1 MSNRPGL
8 LVTGASGFVGRRV
21 IATGRRRFDI
31 VATGR
36 GARPDWLPSNVS
48 WCAVDLLSRSS
59 VAGLPTDLPFVLH
72 LASETVPAQFSSYDP
87 LLDSVEMTLNLCRH
101 LRAGRLLFA
110 SSCLV
115 YGASREPLTERS
127 RVAPRGNYGLAK
139 LMGENVVLRSS
150 VIEAVVAR
158 PFNHIGWGMRPD
170 LAIPSIVQRVRKN
183 GGDAATI
190 EMAGLD
196 SIRDFLDVDDIVEA
210 YFAILTLDKP
220 SNRIFNVC
228 SGRPTSIGEV
238 VSTVAGILNKPISQV
253 VFSEKANSADDTSIV
268 VGNAALLQTA
278 TGWSPKYD
286 LRESLRRLIAGP
298 DTP

>member
-8 LVTGASGFVGRRV
+8 LVTGASGFVGRHV
-21 IATGRRRFDI
+21 IAAGRRRFDI

-36 GARPDWLPSNVS
+36 GARPDWLPSDVS
-48 WCAVDLLSRSS
+48 WCAVDLLNRSS

-101 LRAGRLLFA
+101 LRSGRLLFA

-115 YGASREPLTERS
+115 YGASKEPLTENS
-127 RVAPRGNYGLAK
+127 STDPRGNYGLAK
-139 LMGENVVLRSS
+139 LMGEHIVLRTPG
-150 VIEAVVAR
+150 IEAAVAR

-170 LAIPSIVQRVRKN
+170 LVIPSIVQRIRN

-196 SIRDFLDVDDIVEA
+196 SIRDFLDVGDIVEA
-210 YFAILTLDKP
+210 YFAILALAKP
-220 SNRIFNVC
+220 SHRVFNVC
-228 SGRPTSIGEV
+228 SGRATSIGEA
-238 VSTVAGILNKPISQV
+238 VSTVADILDKPITQV
-253 VFSEKANSADDTSIV
+253 VFSGKSNSADDTSIV
-268 VGNAALLQTA
+268 VGDATLLRA
-278 TGWSPKYD
+278 STGWSPKYD
-286 LRESLRRLIAGP
+286 LRESLQRLIAGSDEP
-298 DTP
+298 